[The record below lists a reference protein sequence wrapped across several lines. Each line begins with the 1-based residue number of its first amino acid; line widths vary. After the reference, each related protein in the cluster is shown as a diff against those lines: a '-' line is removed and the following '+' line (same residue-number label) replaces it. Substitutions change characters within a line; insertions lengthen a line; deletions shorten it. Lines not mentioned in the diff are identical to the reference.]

1 MYRIR
6 FHGRGGQGMKTASRI
21 LGTAF
26 FLEGFEVQDAPRY
39 GAERRGAP
47 IFAYVRADRQAIL
60 ERGVI
65 HRPDLVIVADDSLIP
80 VPGAGVLSDLDAHS
94 VLLINS
100 DESPEVWQHRLNIRN
115 TILTLPVETE
125 ERAEL
130 RFIGAACSGAAA
142 RLVGVITRESLN
154 QAIRDEIA
162 PLGNALVET
171 NLNKALTAFDLMA
184 THDSCVTEGE
194 EVSATDYSMPDWIN
208 LPFEQANVAAPA
220 IHAAATSVKVKT
232 GLWRTLR
239 PVIDYT
245 RCNRCWWVCSTF
257 CPDGAITVASDGQP
271 QIDYDHCKGCMVCV
285 AQCPPH
291 AIEAVSEQDAQRAER
306 QGAGA

>member
-47 IFAYVRADRQAIL
+47 IFAYVRADRQVIQ

-65 HRPDLVIVADDSLIP
+65 HRPDLVIVADDSLVP

-100 DESPEVWQHRLNIRN
+100 DESPEIWQHRLNIHN
-115 TILTLPVETE
+115 TILTLPAEAE
-125 ERAEL
+125 ERTEL

-142 RLVGVITRESLN
+142 RLVGVISRENLT

-162 PLGNALVET
+162 PLGSTLIET
-171 NLNKALTAFDLMA
+171 NLNKALSAFDLMESHA
-184 THDSCVTEGE
+184 GTVTEGKDIT
-194 EVSATDYSMPDWIN
+194 ATDYESPDWID
-208 LPFEQANVAAPA
+208 LPFEDARIAAPA
-220 IHAAATSVKVKT
+220 IHAAATSVEVKT

-257 CPDGAITVASDGQP
+257 CPDGAIDVDADGLP
-271 QIDYDHCKGCMVCV
+271 HIDYDHCKGCMVCV

-291 AIEAVSEQDAQRAER
+291 AIEAVSEQAAQVAEQ